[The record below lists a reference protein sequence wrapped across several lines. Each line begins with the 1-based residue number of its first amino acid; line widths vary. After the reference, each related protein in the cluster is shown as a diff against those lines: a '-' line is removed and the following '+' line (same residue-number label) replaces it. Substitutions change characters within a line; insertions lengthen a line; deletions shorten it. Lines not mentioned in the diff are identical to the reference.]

1 MEIREIFY
9 ALSDEIRLKIVRLL
23 IAHKELCVCQ
33 LQEIFGISQPNISFH
48 LRILKDAGLI
58 KSRKEGKWNYYSLN
72 KDNPTLKSLI
82 LLIEKN
88 VNLSEVSIFCELKN
102 E

>member
-23 IAHKELCVCQ
+23 VAHKELCVCQ
-33 LQEIFGISQPNISFH
+33 LQEILGISQPNISFH

-72 KDNPTLKSLI
+72 KDNLTLKSLI
-82 LLIEKN
+82 PLIEEN
-88 VNLSEVSIFCELKN
+88 VNLPEVNIFCELKN